1 MKNPHELGSEK
12 VWRLLLRFS
21 VPAIVGMLVQA
32 LYNVVDRIFI
42 GQGVGM
48 LGIAGITVSFPV
60 MLVIMA
66 VGMLIGIGATSLV
79 SIRLGEQKSKE
90 AGEIASHAFVL
101 LVLTAIGLSV
111 LGLVFLQPLLRIM
124 GASEAILPYASD
136 YLGIILWGTV
146 FSSIG
151 FGMNNVIRA
160 EGQPKISM
168 ITMLIGALLNIA
180 LDPLFIFVF
189 GWGIRGAAAATVIS
203 QFVSAAWVMWFY
215 ISGRSALKFRLI
227 GFPWDW
233 NVVRS
238 IAVIGFAPF
247 AMQIAAS
254 LLNVLLNNS
263 LLAYGGDVAISGMGV
278 LHSVLMLILMPVFGI
293 NQGVQPI
300 IGYNYGAK
308 KYERSREAVYLG
320 CAAATVIVLLG
331 YFSTRLFPEQIIM
344 LFNRDDPELLAFS
357 VRALRIFLFFLPL
370 VGYQIVG
377 ASYFQAVGKAKQAM
391 LLSLSR
397 QVLILLPLILILP
410 RFFGLDGILM
420 AGPIADVSSAT
431 LTTILLAREWKEHHR
446 LTLLEPQTVQA

>member
-1 MKNPHELGSEK
+1 MTNPHELGTEK
-12 VWRLLLRFS
+12 VWRLLVRFS

-48 LGIAGITVSFPV
+48 LGIAGITVTFPV

-79 SIRLGEQKSKE
+79 SIRLGEQKTKE
-90 AGEIASHAFVL
+90 AGEIAGHAFVL
-101 LVLTAIGLSV
+101 LVVSAVALSTA
-111 LGLVFLQPLLRIM
+111 GLVFMEPLLRLM
-124 GASEAILPYASD
+124 GASEAILPYAGD

-160 EGQPKISM
+160 EGQPKVAM

-215 ISGRSALKFRLI
+215 LSGRSVLTFRFV
-227 GFPWDW
+227 GFPWNW
-233 NVVRS
+233 RVVKS
-238 IAVIGFAPF
+238 IAIIGFAPF

-263 LLAYGGDVAISGMGV
+263 LQAYGGDVAISGMGV
-278 LHSVLMLILMPVFGI
+278 LHSILMLILMPVFGI

-308 KYERSREAVYLG
+308 QYERSREAVYWG
-320 CAAATVIVLLG
+320 CSAATVIVVLG
-331 YFSTRLFPEQIIM
+331 FAAARLFPEQLIM
-344 LFNRDDPELLAFS
+344 LFNRDDAELLAFG
-357 VRALRIFLFFLPL
+357 VRALRIFLFCLPL

-377 ASYFQAVGKAKQAM
+377 ASYFQAVGKPKQAM

-397 QVLILLPLILILP
+397 QVLILMPLILVLP
-410 RFFGLDGILM
+410 RFLGLDGILM
-420 AGPIADVSSAT
+420 AGPIADASSAA
-431 LTTILLAREWKEHHR
+431 LTTFLLAREWKEHQR
-446 LTLLEPQTVQA
+446 MMTLEPQVAQA